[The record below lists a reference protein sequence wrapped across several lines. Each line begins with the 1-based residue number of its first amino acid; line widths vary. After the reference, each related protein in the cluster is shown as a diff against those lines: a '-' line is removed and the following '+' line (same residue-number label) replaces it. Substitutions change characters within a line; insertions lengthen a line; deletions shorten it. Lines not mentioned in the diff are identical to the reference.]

1 MQEGN
6 ENKKTDK
13 HKGKSK
19 LTISVKNEGTLSMRE
34 HFLLFHEGQYDFGG
48 IKSKMTGPTH
58 SRKQIQ
64 TS

>member
-19 LTISVKNEGTLSMRE
+19 LTISVKNEGTLSARE
-34 HFLLFHEGQYDFGG
+34 HFPLFHEG
-48 IKSKMTGPTH
+48 
-58 SRKQIQ
+58 
-64 TS
+64 